1 MGFVIF
7 GIRYNRL
14 VCGTP
19 EASQMGEYLVMLD
32 ILHDSSTQ

>member
-19 EASQMGEYLVMLD
+19 EASQMGGIPGDVGYPP
-32 ILHDSSTQ
+32 